1 MKYMMKNLSD
11 KITAVFIYLLLAE
24 LVVALILAIDCMV
37 DYHFY
42 DDDCETYA
50 IQETY
55 RVKTIEEFEK
65 MEHVLTLL
73 LSGEDISALLQNYS
87 KTTSN
92 VVMIAQDTTG
102 NVLLDTSAQDGGF
115 DPAAEGVEY
124 SVYRPFAIC
133 NAAGE
138 TTEGVIHLYL
148 RAGLPARDSYHLAA
162 SLVDMANVVKY
173 PILVLLALFILLSI
187 WVLGVI
193 MSSISRKDVKNQVA
207 TPERFI
213 DKIPFDLLLLIM
225 VLIVAFVTLLIVLTS
240 VADIKQ
246 TNLVLWNAV
255 VLILTFI
262 ISSMMLLFVI
272 SLATRIKYGHV
283 YRNTLVYKLISAF
296 RKKSPGKKDKGDF
309 KVRFISKVLITI
321 ISLVTFEVLL
331 TLIFLFQYKTH
342 ENGPLSEFKFTYF
355 AIVQLIVVSIIGSLF
370 YMMIVNIH
378 QLRVS
383 SKKLAEGKLEETGN
397 TAAAMLF
404 GDFKEISD
412 DFENIKGDM
421 LEAMAEKERSLEMR
435 NELIANISHDIKT
448 PLTSII
454 NYADLV
460 SSGGCSEEELR
471 NYLGVIS
478 HQSERL
484 NDLLQSLIDVSKLS
498 SGTVKATFESLDI
511 GLYLS
516 QVLEEFSP
524 AFAEKQLEPEVVFP
538 DQSLMIRCDSSMLW
552 RVFQNLLQNICKY
565 AMPQTRVY
573 MEIEKRG
580 EYAVVSFK
588 NTSAQRITLSEEEL
602 IQRFRRNDKARTTSG
617 NGLGISI
624 AKQFTELQEGVFEL
638 FVDGDLFKTE
648 LSFRLS
654 DPAPEAEIEA

>member
-11 KITAVFIYLLLAE
+11 KITAIFLYLLLAE
-24 LVVALILAIDCMV
+24 IVVALLLAIDCMV

-42 DDDCETYA
+42 AEDCDTYA

-55 RVKTIEEFEK
+55 RVKTGEDFEK
-65 MEHVLTLL
+65 MEHGLTML
-73 LSGEDISALLQNYS
+73 LSGEDVSALLHSYS
-87 KTTSN
+87 KATSN
-92 VVMIAQDTTG
+92 VVMIAQDANG

-115 DPAAEGVEY
+115 DPASGVAY
-124 SVYRPFAIC
+124 SVYRPFTVC
-133 NAAGE
+133 NADGQ

-162 SLVDMANVVKY
+162 SLVNMANVVKY

-187 WVLGVI
+187 LVLGVI
-193 MSSISRKDVKNQVA
+193 MSSVSRKDGKNQSA
-207 TPERFI
+207 APERFI
-213 DKIPFDLLLLIM
+213 DKIPFDLLLMLMALIM
-225 VLIVAFVTLLIVLTS
+225 AFVTLLIVLTS

-255 VLILTFI
+255 ILLLAFI
-262 ISSMMLLFVI
+262 ISAIMLLFVI

-283 YRNTLVYKLISAF
+283 YRNTLIYKLIAAI
-296 RKKSPGKKDKGDF
+296 RKKNPGKKDKGDF

-321 ISLVTFEVLL
+321 IALVTFEVLL

-342 ENGPLSEFKFTYF
+342 QNGPLSEFKFTYF

-383 SKKLAEGKLEETGN
+383 SKKLAEGKLDETED
-397 TAAAMLF
+397 AAAVLF

-412 DFENIKGDM
+412 DFVSIKGDI
-421 LEAMAEKERSLEMR
+421 LEAMQEKQRSAEMR

-498 SGTVKATFESLDI
+498 TGTVKATFESLDI

-516 QVLEEFSP
+516 QVLEEFAP

-538 DQSLMIRCDSSMLW
+538 DQSLLVRCDSSMLW

-580 EYAVVSFK
+580 EYAAVSFK

-602 IQRFRRNDKARTTSG
+602 IQRFRRNDKARTSSG

-624 AKQFTELQEGVFEL
+624 AKQFTELQEGTFDL
-638 FVDGDLFKTE
+638 RVDGDLFKTE
-648 LSFRLS
+648 LLFRLS
-654 DPAPEAEIEA
+654 EPAPETEA